1 MEGAALSWLVWL
13 DLSVGNEFQLFHRF
27 FWWVFRYTSLTC
39 LKKTKKTLLQM
50 ATFPNLSF
58 FWFQPE
64 KLPSIFLIQPI
75 GCFDRRCGG
84 KSRENRR
91 FCAGFEDVGPKART
105 ERGGSGNSSPIGSV
119 GYGIFTYI
127 FRINLWFSCRQIYHF
142 SMDPMGVVFNHFVF
156 VENRN
161 LFREKKIH
169 KMQMTF
175 THWTTLEDQ
184 RLDHNDGGLVQI
196 IFLSFHGWFSCRW
209 TRR

>member
-1 MEGAALSWLVWL
+1 
-13 DLSVGNEFQLFHRF
+13 
-27 FWWVFRYTSLTC
+27 
-39 LKKTKKTLLQM
+39 M

-64 KLPSIFLIQPI
+64 KLPSIFLVRVQPI

-105 ERGGSGNSSPIGSV
+105 ERGGSGNSSPIGYV

-127 FRINLWFSCRQIYHF
+127 FGINLWFSCRQIYHF

-161 LFREKKIH
+161 LFQKKSS
-169 KMQMTF
+169 T
-175 THWTTLEDQ
+175 
-184 RLDHNDGGLVQI
+184 R
-196 IFLSFHGWFSCRW
+196 CRW
-209 TRR
+209 LSHTEKPWIGSDHFPFFSWVI